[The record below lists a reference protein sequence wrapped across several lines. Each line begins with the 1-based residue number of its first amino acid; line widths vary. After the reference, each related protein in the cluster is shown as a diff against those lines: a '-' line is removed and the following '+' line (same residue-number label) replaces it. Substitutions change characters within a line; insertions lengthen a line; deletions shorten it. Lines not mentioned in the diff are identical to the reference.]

1 MFGRKNEAPSAQ
13 EQNQQNA
20 PVNTGKGAP
29 TPKRR
34 TQEAARKRPLVP
46 DDRKAAKKAN
56 REAMAIERSRM
67 RQALE
72 TGEERYLPL
81 RDKGPSRRFVRD
93 YVDARWN
100 VGEFLLA
107 FALAFVVLSLVP
119 SPALQEII
127 LIAFFVIMAAV
138 VVDSIL
144 LSRSLRKKLTAAIGD
159 PEQGAIWYGI
169 TRALQIRPMRLPK
182 PGVRRGQY
190 PS

>member
-1 MFGRKNEAPSAQ
+1 MFGRKNEAPTAQ
-13 EQNQQNA
+13 EQYPQEA
-20 PVNTGKGAP
+20 PVVTGKGAP

-81 RDKGPSRRFVRD
+81 RDKGLNRRFVRD
-93 YVDARWN
+93 FVDARWN

-127 LIAFFVIMAAV
+127 LIAFFVIMAGV

-144 LSRSLRKKLTAAIGD
+144 LSRTLRKRLTSNLDGPDQGD
-159 PEQGAIWYGI
+159 IWYGV

-182 PGVRRGQY
+182 PRVRRGQY